1 MVLRRNAVSELG
13 QGVLQSRPLQGA
25 CLRLPRHGLPRP
37 REPDYRRA
45 GSRAGRS
52 RVKHPAAGKTAD
64 DLDRPANARS
74 PAVEPSKPRLLS
86 ILGPGLI
93 APKVMGQ
100 FTIGRPLK
108 ILAGCRLRSWRLAVR
123 MIAFSFLYG
132 LLTQRVDRD
141 LAPMRRAPML
151 EEINP
156 LPRSERET
164 AVDQRD
170 RQVGRRQR
178 RPDVRRHIIGAF
190 IVMGV
195 AMRVLR
201 RDAFEK
207 RLEIRADLR
216 RGVLLDEKGGRRVPA
231 EQGDQSCFQLVP
243 PDPVGEG
250 PRHLDQAAAIGSDRE
265 DAGELAHERI
275 SKYPQA
281 APALTLGT
289 FSLLASSL
297 EACASR
303 QRTVRCVS
311 FFSSLSSSFSSARSR
326 HGRKVPAGV
335 LSIGRAWPYPHHPPD
350 SGAGRIPL
358 ACTRPVRPR
367 GSS

>member
-1 MVLRRNAVSELG
+1 
-13 QGVLQSRPLQGA
+13 
-25 CLRLPRHGLPRP
+25 
-37 REPDYRRA
+37 
-45 GSRAGRS
+45 
-52 RVKHPAAGKTAD
+52 
-64 DLDRPANARS
+64 
-74 PAVEPSKPRLLS
+74 
-86 ILGPGLI
+86 
-93 APKVMGQ
+93 
-100 FTIGRPLK
+100 
-108 ILAGCRLRSWRLAVR
+108 
-123 MIAFSFLYG
+123 
-132 LLTQRVDRD
+132 
-141 LAPMRRAPML
+141 MRRAPML

-216 RGVLLDEKGGRRVPA
+216 RGVLLNEKGGRRVPA

-250 PRHLDQAAAIGSDRE
+250 PCHLDQAAAIGSDRE
-265 DAGELAHERI
+265 DAGELAHERR
-275 SKYPQA
+275 SKYSQA

-289 FSLLASSL
+289 FPLLASSL

-335 LSIGRAWPYPHHPPD
+335 LSIGRAWPYPHHPPWRWSD
-350 SGAGRIPL
+350 
-358 ACTRPVRPR
+358 T
-367 GSS
+367 SSLYSPFPASRFVEQLR